1 MTSTNTPGAGAEA
14 PATPEEIWAILRRTS
29 DLMAESRAD
38 IAKSQADIAKS
49 QADFEKSQAD
59 IEKSQADIAKSR
71 ADFEKSQADIAK
83 SRADFEKSRAE
94 SRAAS
99 EKSRAER
106 QADFEKGR
114 AEMAELREYQKKTA
128 RQMEETDRRLKK
140 AEGLF
145 TSQWG
150 KLMESLV
157 EGDLVPLLK
166 QRGIEVERT
175 LQRMTGRRNG
185 EHFEIDIVAA
195 NGAEVVVVEVK
206 TTLGSEDVT
215 EFLDKLSQFVEWSPE
230 YRERRIYGA
239 VAYLK
244 SDVSVTK
251 YADRR
256 GLFVIRAT
264 GSSASI
270 VNELDFEPRLFG

>member
-38 IAKSQADIAKS
+38 IAKSQADIAKGR
-49 QADFEKSQAD
+49 AE
-59 IEKSQADIAKSR
+59 SR
-71 ADFEKSQADIAK
+71 ADI
-83 SRADFEKSRAE
+83 EKSRAE
-94 SRAAS
+94 SRADIEKSRADIEKS
-99 EKSRAER
+99 RAESQADIEKSRAER
-106 QADFEKGR
+106 QADFAKGR
-114 AEMAELREYQKKTA
+114 AEMAEIREYQKETA
-128 RQMEETDRRLKK
+128 RQMKETDRRLKK

-206 TTLGSEDVT
+206 TTLRSEDVT

-244 SDVSVTK
+244 SDASVTK

-264 GSSASI
+264 GNSASI
-270 VNELDFEPRLFG
+270 VNEPDFEPRAFG

>member
-38 IAKSQADIAKS
+38 T
-49 QADFEKSQAD
+49 EKSR
-59 IEKSQADIAKSR
+59 ADIAKSR
-71 ADFEKSQADIAK
+71 AESQAAFEKG
-83 SRADFEKSRAE
+83 RAE
-94 SRAAS
+94 SQAA
-99 EKSRAER
+99 
-106 QADFEKGR
+106 FEKGR
-114 AEMAELREYQKKTA
+114 AEMAEIREYQKETA
-128 RQMEETDRRLKK
+128 RQMKETDRRLKK
-140 AEGLF
+140 AEDLF

-206 TTLGSEDVT
+206 TTLRSEDVT
-215 EFLDKLSQFVEWSPE
+215 VFLDKLSQFVEWSPE

-244 SDVSVTK
+244 SDASVTK

-264 GSSASI
+264 GNSASI
-270 VNELDFEPRLFG
+270 VNEPAFEPRVFA